1 MDRQTA
7 VDEVKLEKF
16 RQLQAMLPSS
26 IGIGAVLALLVVIML
41 WRTQSPPVLLGWLA
55 MQWLL
60 AWWRMVTLRNFE
72 QAQKLNAPAALRY
85 SRAIQLGCLGSGV
98 VWGLI
103 ALFPYQPLD
112 FLVPTFVAFVL
123 AGITAAGATAMAA
136 ELVSALLFQAA
147 VFAAYATRLL
157 YVESETTYFGMGL
170 MAMLYSLF
178 MALWTTRI
186 HRNAVATI
194 RSRISASQREQL
206 LQQREARFRE
216 LAHHDALT
224 GLPNRLSLQARMPEL
239 LERAAATSS
248 AVAIV
253 FIDLDH
259 FKDINDSRGHR
270 CGDVLL
276 ATAATRLREC
286 VRPADL
292 VVRMGGDEFVVVAL
306 DAQQHGQVA
315 ALAQRL
321 AASFEQ
327 PLMYEGEALEST
339 ASMGI
344 AVFPEHGSDADQLLR
359 NADIALYQ
367 AKASGRNNFKFFAT
381 AMSVAFGER
390 IFYEQALARALGT
403 EQLYLEYQPLVD
415 LRSGEMTG
423 LEALLRWNHPERGLV
438 PPLTF
443 IPIAEHC
450 GLIDAVG
457 AAVLQM
463 LCRQLRDWQLAGV
476 PLLPVAMNVSP
487 RQFERGSLHELMV
500 SAARDYQISA
510 DMLQVEITETALM
523 KGTGQEGT
531 TLKKLRQLGVKVLI
545 DDFGIGFSSLNQL
558 KNLAIDGLKIDRSF
572 VCDMIEDERDAAIV
586 AAVIGIANNLRIG
599 VLAEG
604 VESLRHVERL
614 RSLGCDAGQG
624 NFLHVPVG
632 ADNCRLLLQQAA
644 RGDPIIKLS
653 LARA

>member
-1 MDRQTA
+1 MDQQKVA
-7 VDEVKLEKF
+7 DDVKLEKF

-26 IGIGAVLALLVVIML
+26 ISIGAALAVLVVIML
-41 WRTQSPPVLLGWLA
+41 WRTQSPPVLLGWLVA
-55 MQWLL
+55 QWLL
-60 AWWRMVTLRNFE
+60 AWWRMVILRKFE
-72 QAQKLNAPAALRY
+72 QAQTIDAATALRLT
-85 SRAIQLGCLGSGV
+85 RTIQLGCLGSGV
-98 VWGLI
+98 LWGLI

-112 FLVPTFVAFVL
+112 LLVPTFVAFVL

-147 VFAAYATRLL
+147 VLVALATRLL
-157 YVESETTYFGMGL
+157 FVESETTYFGMGL
-170 MAMLYSLF
+170 TAMLYSLF

-194 RSRISASQREQL
+194 RARISASQREQM

-248 AVAIV
+248 AVAII

-286 VRPADL
+286 MRPADL

-306 DAQQHGQVA
+306 DAQQHSQVA
-315 ALAQRL
+315 TLARRL

-344 AVFPEHGSDADQLLR
+344 AVYPEHGTDADQLLK

-367 AKASGRNNFKFFAT
+367 AKAAGRNNFQFFA
-381 AMSVAFGER
+381 AEMSIAFGER
-390 IFYEQALARALGT
+390 IFFEQALAKALGT

-415 LRSGEMTG
+415 LRSGTMTG

-457 AAVLQM
+457 TEVLQM
-463 LCRQLRDWQLAGV
+463 LCRQLRDWQQAAI
-476 PLLPVAMNVSP
+476 PLLPVAINVSP
-487 RQFERGSLHELMV
+487 RQFERGSLHELMLT
-500 SAARDYQISA
+500 AARDYQISP
-510 DMLQVEITETALM
+510 DLLQVEITETALM
-523 KGTGQEGT
+523 KGTGQEGV
-531 TLKKLRQLGVKVLI
+531 TLKKLRALGVKVLI

-572 VCDMIEDERDAAIV
+572 VCDMMDDERDAAIV

-644 RGDPIIKLS
+644 RGDPIVKLGI
-653 LARA
+653 ARA